1 MSLLTIVQKAA
12 AQLAIPV
19 PSAVMTSTDTQVVQL
34 LQLAQSL
41 CPDMA
46 SRYEWAKLRKIK
58 TFSAVAQTE
67 QTDSVPSDFDYYI
80 NESMFDRTTTRKI
93 YGPLTAEDWEI
104 ELSFPVYTSVDPAFR
119 FAASS
124 TDPNDYVIWIT
135 PNPTAGDT
143 IGYEYA
149 SNGWCIASDLTP
161 KSAFTADTD
170 TTIFKEVTVVQ
181 GLIAMWKEAKGFD
194 YAEAFQ
200 RFEDSYARD
209 TAQDGGKARLNL
221 AVGLGRRTYWPY
233 NIQAGNYPGNS

>member
-1 MSLLTIVQKAA
+1 MTLLSICQKTA

-19 PSAVMTSTDTQVVQL
+19 PTGIVGSTDAQTVQL
-34 LQLAQSL
+34 YQLAQTL

-46 SRYEWAKLRKIK
+46 LRYEWSKLRKIY
-58 TFSAVAQTE
+58 TFSAVDQTE
-67 QTDSVPSDFDYYI
+67 QTGSVPTDFDYYI

-124 TDPNDYVIWIT
+124 LDPSLSTIWIT

-149 SNGWCIASDLTP
+149 SNGWCVAADLTP
-161 KSAFTADTD
+161 KSQFTADTD
-170 TTIFKEVTVVQ
+170 TTIFRENTVVQ
-181 GLIAMWKEAKGFD
+181 GLVYMWKEAKGFD
-194 YAEAFQ
+194 YSESMN
-200 RFEDSYARD
+200 RFEEMFARD
-209 TAQDGGKARLNL
+209 SAMDGGKPRLNL

-233 NIQAGNYPGNS
+233 NVQAGNFPGNS

>member
-1 MSLLTIVQKAA
+1 MSLLTICQKAA

-19 PSAVMTSTDTQVVQL
+19 PNAIVSSTDAQTVQL
-34 LQLAQSL
+34 YQLAQAL

-46 SRYEWAKLRKIK
+46 SRYEWSKLRKIY
-58 TFSAVAQTE
+58 TFSAVDQTE
-67 QTDSVPSDFDYYI
+67 QTGSVASDFDYYI

-124 TDPNDYVIWIT
+124 VDPNLPIIWIT

-149 SNGWCIASDLTP
+149 SNGWCIGADLVP
-161 KSAFTADTD
+161 KSQFTADTD
-170 TTIFKEVTVVQ
+170 TTIFKETTVVQ
-181 GLIAMWKEAKGFD
+181 GLISMWKEAKGFD
-194 YAEAFQ
+194 YAEATN
-200 RFEDSYARD
+200 RFEESFARD
-209 TAQDGGKARLNL
+209 CAQDGGKPRLNL

-233 NIQAGNYPGNS
+233 NVQSGSFPGNS